1 MRLRTTIRSLLRERT
16 FVSAVVATL
25 AIGIG
30 GCLTMFTVIKAVLFA
45 PLPYLDAN
53 RLVSVWMSNPPQGI
67 DRDVIS
73 HPMFRDWRDESRGVF
88 AAMSVHT
95 SQFGNI
101 LAGSTAEEVRVATVS
116 EEFFATVGV
125 AARLGRTFTAEDFV
139 DGRHRVLVL
148 SHGLWQRAF
157 GGRSDVLGRDLLY
170 QGRPHTIVGVL
181 SAGAEYPP
189 DVELWAPLANSSEW
203 QSSREARGAL
213 WLNVIARLHPHV
225 TVPTAAERMRL
236 VQAAQNAAF
245 PDNVPGTGTLVTLVR
260 DDLVGPSRRPL
271 WLLQG
276 AVVFV
281 LLIACANVS
290 NLFLARATAREREV
304 ATRVALGAGGRALAR
319 QWMGEAWLLA
329 SAGGGIGLLLAIV
342 TTDLVVR
349 AAPPQIPR
357 LAIISV
363 DWVVVSAAIV
373 LAMVTAILIGVA
385 PLARLLRTDLAGTL
399 KDGART
405 VDETSGRG
413 RLRLMLVAAQFAL
426 ALILLVGAGLLL
438 RSFAVLADTPSGFT
452 AERVLSARVA
462 LPGAKYP
469 QASDRLQ
476 FWERLRRDVAAL
488 PGVERVA
495 GVSSVLLGRLPN
507 SAPIVVEGRPDLP
520 ESLRAWPV
528 ALDSATP
535 GYFDAV
541 GMQLLRGRDVSDSDQ
556 PGRTRVVVVND
567 ALASTYFGTLD
578 VIGRRIAFDGQ
589 KPDWLEIVGVVSN
602 ARRTAPELE
611 ARPETY
617 FPHAQRPT
625 GGMTLIVRTAQDPI
639 ASVPAIR
646 DVVRRLDPEQPVA
659 RVTALQSLLDTRLAE
674 RRFLL
679 ALLGGFATV
688 ALMLSIVGIYGV
700 MSYTV
705 GRRRQEFGI
714 RAALGARRGDLSSLV
729 LRQGLI
735 ITAIG
740 VGAGVVG
747 AVLVTRLLEGL
758 LFGVQRL
765 DRTVFASV
773 TGVLAACALLAC
785 WLPAR
790 RAAKADPMRALRHD

>member
-1 MRLRTTIRSLLRERT
+1 MSLRTTVRSLLRERT
-16 FVSAVVATL
+16 FVVAVVLTL

-45 PLPYLDAN
+45 ALPYLDAE
-53 RLVSVWMSNPPQGI
+53 RLVSVWMTNPQQGI
-67 DRDVIS
+67 ERDVIS
-73 HPMFRDWRDESRGVF
+73 YPMFRDWRDESRAVF
-88 AAMSVHT
+88 AAMSVH
-95 SQFGNI
+95 SSRFGNI
-101 LAGSTAEEVRVATVS
+101 VAGSTAEEVRVAIVS

-125 AARLGRTFTAEDFV
+125 AARLGRTFTAGDFV
-139 DGRHRVLVL
+139 EGRHLVVVL
-148 SHGLWQRAF
+148 SHGLWQRAY
-157 GGRSDVLGRDLLY
+157 GGRSDILGRDVMF
-170 QGRPHTIVGVL
+170 QGRPHTVVGVL
-181 SAGAEYPP
+181 PPGGEYPP
-189 DVELWAPLANSSEW
+189 DVELWAPLANSSEL
-203 QSSREARGAL
+203 QGDREARGAL

-225 TVPTAAERMRL
+225 TLPTAAERMAL

-245 PDNVPGTGTLVTLVR
+245 PDNVPGTSTLVTLVH

-276 AVVFV
+276 AVILV

-319 QWMGEAWLLA
+319 QWMAEAWLLTA
-329 SAGGGIGLLLAIV
+329 VGAGIGLVLAIF

-357 LAIISV
+357 LAVISV
-363 DWVVVSAAIV
+363 DGVVVAAAV
-373 LAMVTAILIGVA
+373 LLTMATAVLIGVA
-385 PLARLLRTDLAGTL
+385 PLARLLRPDLAGTL

-413 RLRLMLVAAQFAL
+413 RLRLTLVAAQFAL

-438 RSFAVLADTPSGFT
+438 RSFAALADAPSGFN

-469 QASDRLQ
+469 QASERLQ
-476 FWERLRRDVAAL
+476 FWDRLRRDVAAL

-495 GVSSVLLGRLPN
+495 GVSSVLLSRLPN
-507 SAPIVVEGRPDLP
+507 SSPIVVEGRPDLP
-520 ESLRAWPV
+520 ESLRGWPV

-541 GMQLLRGRDVSDSDQ
+541 GMKVVRGRDVSDADL
-556 PGRTRVVVVND
+556 PGRTRVVVVNE
-567 ALASTYFGTLD
+567 ALATAYFGTLD
-578 VIGRRIAFDGQ
+578 VVGKRISFDGQ

-639 ASVPAIR
+639 AIVPALR

-659 RVTALQSLLDTRLAE
+659 RVNVLQSLLDTRLAE

-688 ALMLSIVGIYGV
+688 ALVLSIVGIYGV

-714 RAALGARRGDLSSLV
+714 RAALGAQRGDLSGMV
-729 LRQGLI
+729 LRQGVLV
-735 ITAIG
+735 TSIG
-740 VGAGVVG
+740 TCAGVIG

-758 LFGVQRL
+758 LFGVRRL
-765 DRTVFASV
+765 DPAVFA
-773 TGVLAACALLAC
+773 GVIGILTTCALMAC
-785 WLPAR
+785 WIPAR